1 MHYAGVVWV
10 VNRWPL
16 LWKPARKRR
25 APEPKP
31 QGRSRKEKK
40 GSPPHPTHH
49 RSTTLVRSGGHLAAG
64 RRALVSVAVLCKTR
78 ISAGL
83 FFFSPPFFFLFIL
96 SWSNRMGC
104 GARNTSQGI
113 AELFKYFS
121 GNGRRAIQVIFFF
134 CGHHHHRCG
143 RGRLPFGPVQQAGL
157 SAAKMK
163 RKKSPLRVL
172 YKTRLPESISRSLFR
187 R

>member
-1 MHYAGVVWV
+1 MFLFLDRVPVAGRQRVLCVGNRRLHYAGVVWV

-83 FFFSPPFFFLFIL
+83 FFFSPLFSFCLFFRGQTGWAAVPETQAKVSQNYLNTFLET
-96 SWSNRMGC
+96 
-104 GARNTSQGI
+104 AAVQ
-113 AELFKYFS
+113 FK
-121 GNGRRAIQVIFFF
+121 
-134 CGHHHHRCG
+134 
-143 RGRLPFGPVQQAGL
+143 
-157 SAAKMK
+157 
-163 RKKSPLRVL
+163 
-172 YKTRLPESISRSLFR
+172 
-187 R
+187 